1 MFKRKLDRNPVTA
14 QLKDYNLVVD
24 YCACMVAAS
33 IVRHLVV
40 ANNVHIQWSADQLKE
55 SLNDTA
61 LRRDPNFY
69 IDGIAL
75 SHGFLM
81 FRKDLAKR
89 GITVIEIFQDDKCV
103 PSYYDMKAS
112 RMSIEV
118 KFTAYHTPHSVEADL
133 LSDTVLLR
141 NDILK
146 RNKYEASP
154 YSFPSLVFSVM
165 HLNRLQNLATKEIGT
180 NTNSTSANL
189 RKSPS
194 DLTERSVKNVTAKV
208 ITSVEGVVGEK
219 NSLYFLK
226 SAVKILDFKQRKQN
240 NLEDEDIESDSDDDE
255 DDIIPTYV
263 EYEEYKNDE
272 RLKVVIEN
280 VPGKNIIFT
289 AENIKNVLKVFDVV
303 KLMVSEKNISKINNK
318 SAAITVE
325 MLRAH
330 TYYSQLTARS
340 VIRWHGTR
348 DKINAKPGRKVD
360 ATFESEVWGKLM
372 LCVFERSPTNVSC
385 LVTFA
390 F

>member
-1 MFKRKLDRNPVTA
+1 MFKRKLDSDPVTA
-14 QLKDYNLVVD
+14 HLKDYNLVVD

-165 HLNRLQNLATKEIGT
+165 QLNRLQNLATKEIGT

-272 RLKVVIEN
+272 RLKAVIEN

-289 AENIKNVLKVFDVV
+289 AEDIKNVLKVFDVV

>member
-1 MFKRKLDRNPVTA
+1 
-14 QLKDYNLVVD
+14 
-24 YCACMVAAS
+24 MVAAS
-33 IVRHLVV
+33 IVKHLVV
-40 ANNVHIQWSADQLKE
+40 ANNVYILWSADQLKE
-55 SLNDTA
+55 SLHDTA

-69 IDGIAL
+69 IDGIAH
-75 SHGFLM
+75 SHWFLM

-89 GITVIEIFQDDKCV
+89 GITVIKIFQDDKCV

-165 HLNRLQNLATKEIGT
+165 QLNRLQNLATKEIGT
-180 NTNSTSANL
+180 NTISTSANL

-240 NLEDEDIESDSDDDE
+240 NLEDEDIESDSDNDE

-272 RLKVVIEN
+272 RLKAVIEI

-289 AENIKNVLKVFDVV
+289 AEGIKNVLKVFDVV
-303 KLMVSEKNISKINNK
+303 KLMVSEKNVSKINNK
-318 SAAITVE
+318 SAAITME
-325 MLRAH
+325 MLKAH

-360 ATFESEVWGKLM
+360 ATYESEEWGKLM